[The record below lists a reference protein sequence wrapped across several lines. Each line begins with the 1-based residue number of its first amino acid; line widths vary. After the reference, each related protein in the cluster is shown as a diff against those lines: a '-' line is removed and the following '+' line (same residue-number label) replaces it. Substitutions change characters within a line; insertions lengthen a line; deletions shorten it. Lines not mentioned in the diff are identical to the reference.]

1 MIRRYALALAI
12 LPLVGHAADAPGR
25 ECAAPGHYNE
35 SMLSTSVKND
45 LGVALVEREKIALE
59 VLDLSPVS
67 DVLARQLA
75 KADSKAGK
83 GLSENDYY
91 GIYHGQGVLNLTAK
105 YTYINSKGK
114 RDVFI
119 ASSLLNDDE
128 CSVRFNGYMTLSRE
142 F

>member
-1 MIRRYALALAI
+1 
-12 LPLVGHAADAPGR
+12 
-25 ECAAPGHYNE
+25 
-35 SMLSTSVKND
+35 MLTTVVKND
-45 LGVALVEREKIALE
+45 LGVALVEREKIAVE

-91 GIYHGQGVLNLTAK
+91 GFYHAQGVLNLTAK
-105 YTYINSKGK
+105 YTYTNSKGK